1 MRFEAISW
9 ERLTAAL
16 VGRIMEAKA
25 EDGSPWLRIGVDGA
39 PAAPAG
45 ELAGRVAEALR
56 VRG

>member
-25 EDGSPWLRIGVDGA
+25 EDGSPWLRVGVDGA
-39 PAAPAG
+39 PAAPTG
-45 ELAGRVAEALR
+45 ELAGRVAE
-56 VRG
+56 